1 MGRKSKYSA
10 DFKLMIIHEAET
22 LGITRTSRKYSISD
36 HTIRTWKL
44 IYKYQGIQGLEPTH
58 IQITHIPENTR
69 HHWLKNIRSQMR
81 SLKSSPSDTG

>member
-44 IYKYQGIQGLEPTH
+44 IYKYQGVIMPFKYTCKK
-58 IQITHIPENTR
+58 EN
-69 HHWLKNIRSQMR
+69 
-81 SLKSSPSDTG
+81 SLYA

>member
-22 LGITRTSRKYSISD
+22 LGITRTSRKYSLSD

-44 IYKYQGIQGLEPTH
+44 IYKYQGIQGWNPH
-58 IQITHIPENTR
+58 IQITHIPKNTR